1 MQELGRMIKKLCSKL
16 FSRIVITGVLIL
28 IQAAWFWSLF
38 TSLSSYAHWLN
49 PLMIVLSVIMCA
61 VLIRQ
66 DSTAP
71 EFKIS
76 WMVLFMIM
84 PVQGGLLYLLWG
96 DKRPAFRLRKK
107 LDWAYDRIRPLRRT
121 DPAAQAML
129 EQANPRAGR
138 TAAYLRDFAAYP
150 VYSGTNVKFYASGEA
165 VFPDLL
171 EALESAQESILL
183 EFFIISKGKMW
194 DAVHDVLRRKAAQ
207 GVDVR
212 MIYDDV
218 GCATGLP
225 AQYWKTL
232 QVEGIQAVP
241 FNPFVPLLNL
251 VMNSRDHRKIVVVDG
266 KTAFTGGFNLADE
279 YINQKERFGYWC
291 DTGVRLQGPA
301 AWSFATIFLELW
313 ASQRPDDPGLDAYRE
328 EQPFPAE
335 EPTIGLVQPYSDSP
349 VDDENVSKN
358 VYLDLITQAQETLWI
373 TTPYLI
379 LDNATMTALRLAAK
393 RGVDVRIYTPGIPDK
408 KMVYQLTC
416 SYFEPLI
423 RSGVKIYTFTPG
435 FLHAKTWLV
444 DGRIAVVGSINLDY
458 RSLYLHFECAAL
470 LYGCAA
476 LADVGEF
483 MMQLEKQSHLVELK
497 ECRTSAPGRW
507 YPPCCGC
514 WHHCADRADSCVYP
528 VGRGAHGFA
537 YGIYHK
543 VSERSRPFP
552 TEFVVT
558 GGRYLWRIPHRR
570 GAHCAHAS
578 CSEPLCYAG
587 R

>member
-1 MQELGRMIKKLCSKL
+1 MQEFGRMIKKLCSKL

-49 PLMIVLSVIMCA
+49 PLMIALSVIMCA

-207 GVDVR
+207 ALQPHAG
-212 MIYDDV
+212 I
-218 GCATGLP
+218 AP
-225 AQYWKTL
+225 IAKTL
-232 QVEGIQAVP
+232 
-241 FNPFVPLLNL
+241 FL
-251 VMNSRDHRKIVVVDG
+251 V
-266 KTAFTGGFNLADE
+266 
-279 YINQKERFGYWC
+279 
-291 DTGVRLQGPA
+291 
-301 AWSFATIFLELW
+301 
-313 ASQRPDDPGLDAYRE
+313 DDPGLDAYRE

-497 ECRTSAPGRW
+497 ECRTSAPGLM
-507 YPPCCGC
+507 
-514 WHHCADRADSCVYP
+514 
-528 VGRGAHGFA
+528 
-537 YGIYHK
+537 
-543 VSERSRPFP
+543 VSALLR
-552 TEFVVT
+552 
-558 GGRYLWRIPHRR
+558 LL
-570 GAHCAHAS
+570 A
-578 CSEPLCYAG
+578 PLC
-587 R
+587 

>member
-1 MQELGRMIKKLCSKL
+1 M
-16 FSRIVITGVLIL
+16 
-28 IQAAWFWSLF
+28 
-38 TSLSSYAHWLN
+38 
-49 PLMIVLSVIMCA
+49 
-61 VLIRQ
+61 
-66 DSTAP
+66 
-71 EFKIS
+71 
-76 WMVLFMIM
+76 
-84 PVQGGLLYLLWG
+84 
-96 DKRPAFRLRKK
+96 
-107 LDWAYDRIRPLRRT
+107 
-121 DPAAQAML
+121 
-129 EQANPRAGR
+129 
-138 TAAYLRDFAAYP
+138 
-150 VYSGTNVKFYASGEA
+150 YSGTNVKFYASGEA

-408 KMVYQLTC
+408 KMVYQLTR

-435 FLHAKTWLV
+435 FLHAKPGWWM
-444 DGRIAVVGSINLDY
+444 AGSPWWGPSIWTT
-458 RSLYLHFECAAL
+458 AACTCIL
-470 LYGCAA
+470 N
-476 LADVGEF
+476 V
-483 MMQLEKQSHLVELK
+483 
-497 ECRTSAPGRW
+497 
-507 YPPCCGC
+507 PPCCMAVPR
-514 WHHCADRADSCVYP
+514 WPMWAN
-528 VGRGAHGFA
+528 
-537 YGIYHK
+537 
-543 VSERSRPFP
+543 
-552 TEFVVT
+552 
-558 GGRYLWRIPHRR
+558 L
-570 GAHCAHAS
+570 
-578 CSEPLCYAG
+578 
-587 R
+587 

>member
-1 MQELGRMIKKLCSKL
+1 MNSIKDLLPGSMRERTFQLKAKRDAGAVWHEPQFVECKQCGRRAARTLWAKSLYVCPNCGVHLPIGGYYRLSLVLDKGSFRELDADLAPQEDQTDTLERSAKNL
-16 FSRIVITGVLIL
+16 SRYVEKYGPYP
-28 IQAAWFWSLF
+28 AWK
-38 TSLSSYAHWLN
+38 H
-49 PLMIVLSVIMCA
+49 
-61 VLIRQ
+61 
-66 DSTAP
+66 
-71 EFKIS
+71 
-76 WMVLFMIM
+76 
-84 PVQGGLLYLLWG
+84 
-96 DKRPAFRLRKK
+96 
-107 LDWAYDRIRPLRRT
+107 T
-121 DPAAQAML
+121 DAEYFP
-129 EQANPRAGR
+129 
-138 TAAYLRDFAAYP
+138 
-150 VYSGTNVKFYASGEA
+150 SGEA
-165 VFPDLL
+165 MYPKLLADL
-171 EALESAQESILL
+171 ERAEKFIFL
-183 EFFIISKGKMW
+183 EFFILRSGKMW
-194 DAVHDVLRRKAAQ
+194 DGVEQILRRKAAQ

-497 ECRTSAPGRW
+497 ECRTSAPGLM
-507 YPPCCGC
+507 
-514 WHHCADRADSCVYP
+514 
-528 VGRGAHGFA
+528 
-537 YGIYHK
+537 
-543 VSERSRPFP
+543 VSALLR
-552 TEFVVT
+552 
-558 GGRYLWRIPHRR
+558 LL
-570 GAHCAHAS
+570 A
-578 CSEPLCYAG
+578 PLC
-587 R
+587 

>member
-1 MQELGRMIKKLCSKL
+1 MSFLSCEEMLAAARSQNLSLAEAILRSDLAE
-16 FSRIVITGVLIL
+16 SRLTEEASRHAMHHLWHVME
-28 IQAAWFWSLF
+28 A
-38 TSLSSYAHWLN
+38 TSREY
-49 PLMIVLSVIMCA
+49 
-61 VLIRQ
+61 
-66 DSTAP
+66 
-71 EFKIS
+71 
-76 WMVLFMIM
+76 
-84 PVQGGLLYLLWG
+84 
-96 DKRPAFRLRKK
+96 
-107 LDWAYDRIRPLRRT
+107 
-121 DPAAQAML
+121 DPAQRSRSGLSGGDAAKV
-129 EQANPRAGR
+129 EQAHQTELAQPEGQTDALDISSRNLSRYVAKFGPYPAWKD
-138 TAAYLRDFAAYP
+138 TAAHYLSCGEEMYP
-150 VYSGTNVKFYASGEA
+150 QLLADLDKAEKFI
-165 VFPDLL
+165 F
-171 EALESAQESILL
+171 L
-183 EFFIISKGKMW
+183 EFFILRSGKMW
-194 DAVHDVLRRKAAQ
+194 DGVEQILRRKAAQ

-497 ECRTSAPGRW
+497 ECRTSAPGLM
-507 YPPCCGC
+507 
-514 WHHCADRADSCVYP
+514 
-528 VGRGAHGFA
+528 
-537 YGIYHK
+537 
-543 VSERSRPFP
+543 VSALLR
-552 TEFVVT
+552 
-558 GGRYLWRIPHRR
+558 LL
-570 GAHCAHAS
+570 A
-578 CSEPLCYAG
+578 PLC
-587 R
+587 

>member
-49 PLMIVLSVIMCA
+49 PLMIALSVIMCA

-232 QVEGIQAVP
+232 QGEGIQAV
-241 FNPFVPLLNL
+241 
-251 VMNSRDHRKIVVVDG
+251 
-266 KTAFTGGFNLADE
+266 
-279 YINQKERFGYWC
+279 
-291 DTGVRLQGPA
+291 
-301 AWSFATIFLELW
+301 
-313 ASQRPDDPGLDAYRE
+313 
-328 EQPFPAE
+328 
-335 EPTIGLVQPYSDSP
+335 
-349 VDDENVSKN
+349 
-358 VYLDLITQAQETLWI
+358 LIWRMSTL
-373 TTPYLI
+373 T
-379 LDNATMTALRLAAK
+379 
-393 RGVDVRIYTPGIPDK
+393 K
-408 KMVYQLTC
+408 K
-416 SYFEPLI
+416 S
-423 RSGVKIYTFTPG
+423 
-435 FLHAKTWLV
+435 
-444 DGRIAVVGSINLDY
+444 
-458 RSLYLHFECAAL
+458 
-470 LYGCAA
+470 A
-476 LADVGEF
+476 LAIG
-483 MMQLEKQSHLVELK
+483 
-497 ECRTSAPGRW
+497 AIPA
-507 YPPCCGC
+507 CGC
-514 WHHCADRADSCVYP
+514 RAP
-528 VGRGAHGFA
+528 
-537 YGIYHK
+537 
-543 VSERSRPFP
+543 
-552 TEFVVT
+552 
-558 GGRYLWRIPHRR
+558 RR
-570 GAHCAHAS
+570 GALPRSFWSCGPAS
-578 CSEPLCYAG
+578 APTIPVWMLTARSSRSRRKSRLSALCSPTATA
-587 R
+587 RWTMRMFPKMSTWT

>member
-49 PLMIVLSVIMCA
+49 PLMIALSVIMCA

-107 LDWAYDRIRPLRRT
+107 LDWAYD
-121 DPAAQAML
+121 
-129 EQANPRAGR
+129 
-138 TAAYLRDFAAYP
+138 
-150 VYSGTNVKFYASGEA
+150 
-165 VFPDLL
+165 
-171 EALESAQESILL
+171 
-183 EFFIISKGKMW
+183 
-194 DAVHDVLRRKAAQ
+194 
-207 GVDVR
+207 
-212 MIYDDV
+212 
-218 GCATGLP
+218 
-225 AQYWKTL
+225 L

-444 DGRIAVVGSINLDY
+444 DGRTAVVGSINLDY

-497 ECRTSAPGRW
+497 ECRTSAPGLM
-507 YPPCCGC
+507 
-514 WHHCADRADSCVYP
+514 
-528 VGRGAHGFA
+528 
-537 YGIYHK
+537 
-543 VSERSRPFP
+543 VSALLR
-552 TEFVVT
+552 
-558 GGRYLWRIPHRR
+558 LL
-570 GAHCAHAS
+570 A
-578 CSEPLCYAG
+578 PLC
-587 R
+587 

>member
-49 PLMIVLSVIMCA
+49 PLMIALSVIMCA

-129 EQANPRAGR
+129 ERANPRAGR

-313 ASQRPDDPGLDAYRE
+313 ASQRPDWML
-328 EQPFPAE
+328 
-335 EPTIGLVQPYSDSP
+335 
-349 VDDENVSKN
+349 
-358 VYLDLITQAQETLWI
+358 
-373 TTPYLI
+373 
-379 LDNATMTALRLAAK
+379 TA
-393 RGVDVRIYTPGIPDK
+393 
-408 KMVYQLTC
+408 
-416 SYFEPLI
+416 
-423 RSGVKIYTFTPG
+423 RS
-435 FLHAKTWLV
+435 
-444 DGRIAVVGSINLDY
+444 S
-458 RSLYLHFECAAL
+458 
-470 LYGCAA
+470 
-476 LADVGEF
+476 
-483 MMQLEKQSHLVELK
+483 
-497 ECRTSAPGRW
+497 
-507 YPPCCGC
+507 
-514 WHHCADRADSCVYP
+514 
-528 VGRGAHGFA
+528 
-537 YGIYHK
+537 
-543 VSERSRPFP
+543 RSRRKSRRSALCSPTATARWTMRMFP
-552 TEFVVT
+552 KMSTWT
-558 GGRYLWRIPHRR
+558 
-570 GAHCAHAS
+570 
-578 CSEPLCYAG
+578 
-587 R
+587 

>member
-1 MQELGRMIKKLCSKL
+1 MGYMREMGIPLTCNNKVELLMTGRDKFTDLFETIRHARHHIHLEYFNFRNDSIANALFDLLAEKVKEGVEARAMFDAFGNWSNNQPLKKRHLQAIKA
-16 FSRIVITGVLIL
+16 RGIEI
-28 IQAAWFWSLF
+28 
-38 TSLSSYAHWLN
+38 
-49 PLMIVLSVIMCA
+49 
-61 VLIRQ
+61 
-66 DSTAP
+66 
-71 EFKIS
+71 
-76 WMVLFMIM
+76 
-84 PVQGGLLYLLWG
+84 
-96 DKRPAFRLRKK
+96 
-107 LDWAYDRIRPLRRT
+107 
-121 DPAAQAML
+121 
-129 EQANPRAGR
+129 
-138 TAAYLRDFAAYP
+138 
-150 VYSGTNVKFYASGEA
+150 VKFDPIT
-165 VFPDLL
+165 FPYINH
-171 EALESAQESILL
+171 A
-183 EFFIISKGKMW
+183 M
-194 DAVHDVLRRKAAQ
+194 H
-207 GVDVR
+207 
-212 MIYDDV
+212 
-218 GCATGLP
+218 
-225 AQYWKTL
+225 
-232 QVEGIQAVP
+232 
-241 FNPFVPLLNL
+241 
-251 VMNSRDHRKIVVVDG
+251 RDHRKIVVVDG

-335 EPTIGLVQPYSDSP
+335 EPTVGLVQPYSDSP

-408 KMVYQLTC
+408 KMVYQLTR

-497 ECRTSAPGRW
+497 ECRTSAPGLM
-507 YPPCCGC
+507 
-514 WHHCADRADSCVYP
+514 
-528 VGRGAHGFA
+528 
-537 YGIYHK
+537 
-543 VSERSRPFP
+543 VSALLR
-552 TEFVVT
+552 
-558 GGRYLWRIPHRR
+558 LL
-570 GAHCAHAS
+570 A
-578 CSEPLCYAG
+578 PLC
-587 R
+587 

>member
-1 MQELGRMIKKLCSKL
+1 M
-16 FSRIVITGVLIL
+16 
-28 IQAAWFWSLF
+28 
-38 TSLSSYAHWLN
+38 
-49 PLMIVLSVIMCA
+49 
-61 VLIRQ
+61 
-66 DSTAP
+66 
-71 EFKIS
+71 
-76 WMVLFMIM
+76 
-84 PVQGGLLYLLWG
+84 
-96 DKRPAFRLRKK
+96 
-107 LDWAYDRIRPLRRT
+107 
-121 DPAAQAML
+121 
-129 EQANPRAGR
+129 
-138 TAAYLRDFAAYP
+138 
-150 VYSGTNVKFYASGEA
+150 YSGTNVKFYASGEA

-279 YINQKERFGYWC
+279 YINQKGRFGYWC

-335 EPTIGLVQPYSDSP
+335 EPTVGLVQPYSDSP

-408 KMVYQLTC
+408 KMVYQLTR

-497 ECRTSAPGRW
+497 ECRTSAPGLM
-507 YPPCCGC
+507 
-514 WHHCADRADSCVYP
+514 
-528 VGRGAHGFA
+528 
-537 YGIYHK
+537 
-543 VSERSRPFP
+543 VSALLR
-552 TEFVVT
+552 
-558 GGRYLWRIPHRR
+558 LL
-570 GAHCAHAS
+570 A
-578 CSEPLCYAG
+578 PLC
-587 R
+587 

>member
-129 EQANPRAGR
+129 ERANPRAGR

-194 DAVHDVLRRKAAQ
+194 DAVHHVLRRKAAQ

-313 ASQRPDDPGLDAYRE
+313 ASQRPNDPGLDAYRE

-408 KMVYQLTC
+408 KMIYQLTC

-497 ECRTSAPGRW
+497 ECRTSAPGLM
-507 YPPCCGC
+507 
-514 WHHCADRADSCVYP
+514 
-528 VGRGAHGFA
+528 
-537 YGIYHK
+537 
-543 VSERSRPFP
+543 VSALLR
-552 TEFVVT
+552 
-558 GGRYLWRIPHRR
+558 LL
-570 GAHCAHAS
+570 A
-578 CSEPLCYAG
+578 PLC
-587 R
+587 

>member
-49 PLMIVLSVIMCA
+49 PLMIALSVIMCA

-96 DKRPAFRLRKK
+96 DKRPAFRLRKS
-107 LDWAYDRIRPLRRT
+107 WIGPMTASAHCAARILRHRPCWNRPTPRGAHRSL
-121 DPAAQAML
+121 PA
-129 EQANPRAGR
+129 G
-138 TAAYLRDFAAYP
+138 FAAYP

-349 VDDENVSKN
+349 VDDENVSK
-358 VYLDLITQAQETLWI
+358 
-373 TTPYLI
+373 
-379 LDNATMTALRLAAK
+379 M
-393 RGVDVRIYTPGIPDK
+393 
-408 KMVYQLTC
+408 
-416 SYFEPLI
+416 S
-423 RSGVKIYTFTPG
+423 
-435 FLHAKTWLV
+435 TW
-444 DGRIAVVGSINLDY
+444 
-458 RSLYLHFECAAL
+458 
-470 LYGCAA
+470 
-476 LADVGEF
+476 
-483 MMQLEKQSHLVELK
+483 
-497 ECRTSAPGRW
+497 T
-507 YPPCCGC
+507 
-514 WHHCADRADSCVYP
+514 
-528 VGRGAHGFA
+528 
-537 YGIYHK
+537 
-543 VSERSRPFP
+543 
-552 TEFVVT
+552 
-558 GGRYLWRIPHRR
+558 
-570 GAHCAHAS
+570 
-578 CSEPLCYAG
+578 
-587 R
+587 

>member
-49 PLMIVLSVIMCA
+49 PLMIALSVIMCA

-84 PVQGGLLYLLWG
+84 PAQGGSLYLLWG

-251 VMNSRDHRKIVVVDG
+251 VMHSRDHRKIVVVAIG
-266 KTAFTGGFNLADE
+266 AIPACGCRAP
-279 YINQKERFGYWC
+279 RR
-291 DTGVRLQGPA
+291 GVLPRSFWSCGPA
-301 AWSFATIFLELW
+301 SA
-313 ASQRPDDPGLDAYRE
+313 
-328 EQPFPAE
+328 
-335 EPTIGLVQPYSDSP
+335 PTIP
-349 VDDENVSKN
+349 VWM
-358 VYLDLITQAQETLWI
+358 L
-373 TTPYLI
+373 
-379 LDNATMTALRLAAK
+379 TA
-393 RGVDVRIYTPGIPDK
+393 
-408 KMVYQLTC
+408 
-416 SYFEPLI
+416 
-423 RSGVKIYTFTPG
+423 RS
-435 FLHAKTWLV
+435 
-444 DGRIAVVGSINLDY
+444 S
-458 RSLYLHFECAAL
+458 
-470 LYGCAA
+470 
-476 LADVGEF
+476 
-483 MMQLEKQSHLVELK
+483 
-497 ECRTSAPGRW
+497 
-507 YPPCCGC
+507 
-514 WHHCADRADSCVYP
+514 
-528 VGRGAHGFA
+528 
-537 YGIYHK
+537 
-543 VSERSRPFP
+543 RSRRKNRPSALCSPTATARWTMRMFP
-552 TEFVVT
+552 KMSTWT
-558 GGRYLWRIPHRR
+558 
-570 GAHCAHAS
+570 
-578 CSEPLCYAG
+578 
-587 R
+587 

>member
-49 PLMIVLSVIMCA
+49 PLMIALSVIMCA

-497 ECRTSAPGRW
+497 ECRTSAPGLM
-507 YPPCCGC
+507 
-514 WHHCADRADSCVYP
+514 
-528 VGRGAHGFA
+528 
-537 YGIYHK
+537 
-543 VSERSRPFP
+543 VSALLR
-552 TEFVVT
+552 
-558 GGRYLWRIPHRR
+558 LL
-570 GAHCAHAS
+570 A
-578 CSEPLCYAG
+578 PLCLWHPPQGFGTVKTVPYRVCCNRWQIFVAHPPP
-587 R
+587 